1 MEKGHLIMVQEERV
15 GATYKTVTC
24 PLLGESSL
32 EDQSLTRKGSYIVQ
46 RCPQEKAKRK
56 KA

>member
-1 MEKGHLIMVQEERV
+1 MVQEERV